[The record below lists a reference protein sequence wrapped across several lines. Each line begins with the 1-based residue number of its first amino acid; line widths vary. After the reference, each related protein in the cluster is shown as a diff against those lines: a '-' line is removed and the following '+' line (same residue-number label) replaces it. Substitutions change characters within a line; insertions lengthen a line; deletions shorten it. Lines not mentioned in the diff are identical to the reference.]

1 MKGVMRA
8 SMAQERRRGSEESFI
23 PLREQI
29 TQRWVVR
36 RLGRIG
42 HERRVNTICT
52 TMFDLTSDLHGLTCA
67 HRRLLRLAALV
78 HDVGRQIDNRR
89 HPALGAEMIMEDEH
103 LP

>member
-8 SMAQERRRGSEESFI
+8 SMAQERRRGSDESFI
-23 PLREQI
+23 PLREQL

-52 TMFDLTSDLHGLTCA
+52 TMFALARDLPRLTA
-67 HRRLLRLAALV
+67 APRRLLRLSALL
-78 HDVGRQIDNRR
+78 HDVGRKIDSRR
-89 HPALGAEMIMEDEH
+89 HSGVVYKMMMEY
-103 LP
+103 